1 MLNKNQIHLI
11 GLVFFIRIIGP
22 NEAVASWEDML
33 KSDAPVQ
40 EKAAPKKRSWT
51 DGLQIDTFMKIEST
65 SQNHWQDMLLDD
77 DKKAKST
84 INDTKEVR
92 ELIDQMAK
100 VDGETSDSSTEKP
113 LVISGFGLLFAK
125 LGDFTKAQQ
134 CCLRGFKLAEQNCG
148 SEDRTTLLCM
158 KNLVDLFIALG
169 DNDRAMMIL
178 KDGLETTK
186 AHTVAS
192 GNLAPIF
199 QSRMSEVQLEQG
211 LYKQADVNS
220 SKALEESRKEGAG
233 TEAKAI
239 ALEARAIYLRSL
251 GDRVGSE
258 GLLREELTVLA
269 SSGNSSGGG
278 ERLLAT
284 LKTQALLNLYEL
296 LIAQNKLPEAQALQA
311 DLSKALQ
318 RDNGIFTPEKARFLK
333 LFAVMNNQKGSR
345 EAAKKS
351 ADEHLRYVSQT
362 LDSALSMVEAQR
374 LGWQRTYLDYS
385 LPVVFCSPDELADL
399 VIKWKGI
406 VLDSLI
412 GDRANLGKNN
422 TESAIT
428 TNKELASCRQ
438 KLRQLQMSGS
448 SDQDEVQKVKNRIF
462 YLERKIAEETQHYY
476 NAKVSDA
483 DLKGVRSSL
492 APTDALVEFISYR
505 DFPDLRLGEERLG
518 ALVITKD
525 KPVSWIPLSLTE
537 AMKRKLDTVQSQIS
551 GAGTDADLR
560 ARLQDLHGT
569 LWSGIVKALPP
580 DVSHV
585 YISPEGVL
593 NFAPFPCLV
602 NEQGKFAAE
611 LYSMS
616 YVGSGRDLL
625 VKSTAQNSHEMSIFA
640 NPKFELGTAPQV
652 AARIAHRSA
661 AQDELDKVSLPPLP
675 GTERE
680 AKELSQIA
688 SSCNWKPKLLL
699 SSEANKTALTNL
711 RPPGILHLATHG
723 FYLGGTSATE
733 TGIAQRGMIVKPST
747 GDGAPQTEVKDMP
760 TMNPMIQSGIA
771 LTGAQTTLN
780 LWKNGKAPDPAND
793 GVLTAQDVA
802 GLDLKGTWLVTLS
815 ACETGKG
822 EAKSGEGVFGLRRAF
837 MMAGAQNLVMTL
849 WPVSDDVT
857 PLIMADF
864 YKEAM
869 SSHNAPDSLSKVQRD
884 WLVKLRDQKGILEA
898 VRDAG
903 PFSMVVMANPN
914 LKSTE
919 VIKSD
924 VEIQE
929 KKDNEQRERQKNM
942 PKNQDM
948 DHLNELFKKG

>member
-1 MLNKNQIHLI
+1 MKKKILSA
-11 GLVFFIRIIGP
+11 LVLGIFYCSSTSF
-22 NEAVASWEDML
+22 AASNWEDIL
-33 KSDAPVQ
+33 KSDAPVEQ
-40 EKAAPKKRSWT
+40 KTEAKKRSWT
-51 DGLQIDTFMKIEST
+51 DGLQIDTFTKIEST

-100 VDGETSDSSTEKP
+100 VDGETSDSSPEKP

-148 SEDRTTLLCM
+148 DNARTTILCM
-158 KNLVDLFIALG
+158 RNLADLFMTMG
-169 DNDRAMMIL
+169 DDDRAMMIL

-186 AHTVAS
+186 AHPEALGT
-192 GNLAPIF
+192 LAPIF
-199 QSRMSEVQLEQG
+199 QARLSEVQLQRG
-211 LYKQADVNS
+211 LYKQADENS
-220 SKALEESRKEGAG
+220 LAALEQSRKEGGGA
-233 TEAKAI
+233 EAKGL
-239 ALEARAIYLRSL
+239 ALEARALYLRSL
-251 GDRVGSE
+251 GDRTASE
-258 GLLREELTVLA
+258 ALLREELTALA
-269 SSGNSSGGG
+269 PSDGGDTRAL
-278 ERLLAT
+278 EA
-284 LKTQALLNLYEL
+284 LKVEALLNLYEL
-296 LIAQNKLPEAQALQA
+296 LIAENKIPDAEALQP
-311 DLSKALQ
+311 DLGKALKKS
-318 RDNGIFTPEKARFLK
+318 NGIFTPEKARFLK
-333 LFAVMNNQKGSR
+333 LHAVLSSQKGSQ

-362 LDSALSMVEAQR
+362 LGGALSMVEAQR

-399 VIKWKGI
+399 VIRWKGI

-412 GDRANLGKNN
+412 GDRVNLGKNS
-422 TESAIT
+422 TDAAIT

-438 KLRQLQMSGS
+438 KLLQLQMSGS
-448 SDQDEVQKVKNRIF
+448 SDQEELQKVKNRIF
-462 YLERKIAEETQHYY
+462 YLERKMADETRHYY
-476 NAKVSDA
+476 NAKVSEA
-483 DLKGVRSSL
+483 DLKGVKGALGDSE
-492 APTDALVEFISYR
+492 ALVEFISYR
-505 DFPDLRLGEERLG
+505 DFPDIRCGGEKLG
-518 ALVITKD
+518 AVVITRE
-525 KPVSWIPLSLTE
+525 KPVAWIPLGSTD
-537 AMKRKLDTVQSQIS
+537 AMKQKLDGIQSLIS
-551 GAGTDADLR
+551 GVGNGSDLQV
-560 ARLQDLHGT
+560 RLQDLNGALWKEIARTLPGT
-569 LWSGIVKALPP
+569 VT
-580 DVSHV
+580 HV
-585 YISPEGVL
+585 YISPEGIL

-602 NEQGKFAAE
+602 DEQGKFAAE
-611 LYSMS
+611 HFSMS

-625 VKSTAQNSHEMSIFA
+625 VKSTEQKSNELRIFA
-640 NPKFELGTAPQV
+640 NPKFELGTAPQ
-652 AARIAHRSA
+652 AASRIAQRSA

-688 SSCNWKPKLLL
+688 TSCNWKPQLLL
-699 SSEANKTALTNL
+699 STEANKVALTNL

-723 FYLGGTSATE
+723 FYLGGVSTAEAGT
-733 TGIAQRGMIVKPST
+733 AQRGMVVKAAT
-747 GDGAPQTEVKDMP
+747 EGGAPKTEVKDMP
-760 TMNPMIQSGIA
+760 AMNPMIQSGIA

-864 YKEAM
+864 YKAAM
-869 SSHNAPDSLSKVQRD
+869 TSHNAPESLSKVQRD

-914 LKSTE
+914 LKSSE
-919 VIKSD
+919 VIQSD
-924 VEIQE
+924 VEIKE
-929 KKDNEQRERQKNM
+929 KKDNEQSERQKNM
-942 PKNQDM
+942 PKNQDI
-948 DHLNELFKKG
+948 DHLDELFKKS